1 MKNYMTALCGLLLII
16 LTQEMQA
23 QLSLAIQMDPHPS
36 PYLSDWRSNPNTIRF
51 IVTNPTSADV
61 QVRFSAY
68 IEGDTRGKVAESM
81 NDAPIPPVTIPPGTT
96 MLNAIDAYLL
106 EEGAVAYS
114 GPTREE
120 TRRSGRLPEDNFRL
134 CITLLAYA
142 PPSMPVSPEACT
154 RFDIRL
160 LFPPTL
166 IAPANTSSVT
176 AAPTFQWSAVPMAI
190 GEMARY
196 ELTVIELDPGQSNI
210 AQAMKTNIPLI
221 QRSELKVPVYQVLP
235 SDPKLE
241 EKHRYAWQVRAFDTN
256 ERFTFA
262 NDGLSDIWSFTYD
275 PPVPP
280 GFADKTVKATSKGKV
295 SPPSSTSFKE
305 MNTTPHF
312 ASLAVTR
319 LRGRLL
325 STFNPGMIPKPR
337 SVTILDVAA
346 TKSKVS
352 AGSSK
357 PSPSPS
363 KSTKTA
369 AQDAAQKP
377 KAQTPKNVQQKAAF
391 LPNIIA
397 LMGKKNLPMGGI
409 HISLYERHRSVPLCG
424 YWPMR
429 VNGKTYLD
437 KELVA
442 TATTREDG
450 TFEFIFF
457 TSDSTGRIFKD
468 VNMSCGGGEFA
479 NNLKADLYRYYTVQ
493 VDDPHLCSPSDEF
506 AVQPLESEDVG
517 DLVALARSYDVTIH
531 VVDKEVPDLSLSGMN
546 VTVIRKN
553 RPNDVPENEGVL
565 DPPEQRPWPLQGE
578 IIARGE
584 TNQDGVVTFKDM
596 VKNVGGGDQ
605 YDIIVSN
612 PEESVYWY
620 ASTWRTF
627 KFGFW
632 MNDKDEAGN
641 FIQWDHAIQNEEY
654 DPDLMKATVEVTM
667 IPKNPRIK
675 GKVYRA
681 DNLIQPLKN
690 AKVTLY
696 LYTSVLTKVRETTTN
711 DSGGF
716 VFDNLIPTAGNDYYF
731 MKIERYGYKTKFEP
745 ANFMNDPIKLPK
757 GRQRTFAQIPLTP
770 KLVVNGKII
779 DEFGR
784 PVAATIRI
792 GTGNDVHTV
801 KKVKITPKQVSL
813 SSMIASMAQ
822 LNPVVQQ
829 SSVAMK
835 MKYRPR
841 PKLAKLNMHKISF
854 DEEFTTP
861 APTGLQY
868 MYIMPDNIELYHPDT
883 LMLFLP
889 EGAEDLG
896 DFTVYVKAHRL
907 AVRAVTQPPATPK
920 SPAVKQSGKA
930 KLSKTSGKQG
940 QIGPSIAQMKAKVSG
955 IQAMQTPPAMM
966 AVSQFMQIIPQFT
979 WVIKDAVI
987 TVNGME
993 PDSVDSEGVSYF
1005 VWFSP
1010 GDDAEIEVKGP
1021 PNSDYI
1027 AKTVVATVGD
1037 ESIEWQE
1044 MSVPLARGGRITGTV
1059 AVGAVPIPGAR
1070 VALFDNPSDTEP
1082 LQTYTDAAGVYTLR
1096 GISPG
1101 NHLFLAA
1108 KSKSQFIGDTA
1119 SADIEAGQETQL
1131 DFELSAY
1138 NDMDITTLLGFPI
1151 EVSGLDSSS
1160 GQVTISGSF
1169 VELPS
1174 NPHFAPEDSSS
1185 GLPFADIAVTASSS
1199 TNANGIPYA
1208 EPLTLP
1214 MVTPV
1219 NSWDVGVFNVYK
1231 AVQHDDV
1238 NGLRVN
1244 RSENR
1249 GEIIGAVRIKPS
1261 SFTFPSGSVE
1271 LGTTTI
1277 ALARSVGSAE
1287 GLVIPAFTSDGSA
1300 PQEMTAGYHA
1310 VAEDGSALRFNLYD
1324 FEAVSDSTRSFFN
1337 MDTLSLATTLHTN
1350 IDNIEKADLALDIGS
1365 IRVHHDAV
1373 EGIVSPQALDIPLE
1387 GDWKISSKAWTLDN
1401 NGLTLD
1407 SGTVRAG
1414 YIGVPFNGLKIFPHA
1429 ISFGDFTLDKLVLS
1443 GVATIN
1449 VTGKADFG
1457 FDPGTQHWSL
1467 AVGPKPGEE
1476 TCGWMLPIEPM
1487 APTDRIMF
1495 QNFFVQ
1501 ASGSKGFQMA
1511 TGNHVTLGKVG
1522 SYIINQ
1528 FIPKETFVQIAG
1540 SLDLSIPNLP
1550 IINQIGTISDDD
1562 GDIVLG
1568 LDPINETIAVNGVKI
1583 KFNTAKG
1590 QQTYDETG
1598 FHSGV
1603 VVSEDGAFALGSMLH
1618 RTPTKTHLVVNEGEE
1633 VQVGTEVKMT
1643 DVAGAMEVADNA
1655 WQLFWFEGDLQ
1666 NNDQGGRLKFTVQG
1680 DIVASGQEIGVD
1692 KIETPFGDI
1701 SLIYNFQE
1709 AQLEG
1714 TLHVEQ
1720 DLDGTS
1726 IVGDATLLISGAGK
1740 GWYFF
1745 CGATFSLPQ
1754 PKVDGTAAFAVGH
1767 FKLTQK
1773 QLDQFAEYSYQNK
1786 GLPSQFHNFNGFFF
1800 EGTVMI
1806 PPPVFCP
1813 NFDFDFG
1820 LVSAYMICQVGANA
1834 RFGMNFGA
1842 VDTYFIA
1849 IRGIGKLEAGVGM
1862 SVVIACAGVSAGIL
1876 IEPNIEGMYQSDG
1889 TWYVLGDFPIT
1900 LYGTTYAGWGICDSE
1915 CDGALCDKSS
1925 ASASITLGMKGYVGS
1940 DDKYFKFYFK

>member
-1 MKNYMTALCGLLLII
+1 MKTLLTALCGLLFICAA
-16 LTQEMQA
+16 EVHA
-23 QLSLAIQMDPHPS
+23 QLSLAIQMDPRPS
-36 PYLSDWRSNPNTIRF
+36 PYISDWRSNPNTIRF
-51 IVTNPTSADV
+51 IVTNPTNADV
-61 QVRFSAY
+61 QVRFYGY
-68 IEGDTRGKVAESM
+68 IEGDTRGRVAES
-81 NDAPIPPVTIPPGTT
+81 NIDAPIPPVTIRPGTS
-96 MLNAIDAYLL
+96 MLNAVDANML
-106 EEGAVAYS
+106 EDGAVAYS

-120 TRRSGRLPEDNFRL
+120 SRRSGRLPEDNFRL
-134 CITLLAYA
+134 CVELRAYD
-142 PPSMPVSPEACT
+142 PPWTALSPEACT

-166 IAPANTSSVT
+166 IAPVNASDVT
-176 AAPTFQWSAVPMAI
+176 AAPTFQWSGVPLAI
-190 GEMARY
+190 GEMAKY
-196 ELTVIELDPGQSNI
+196 ELTVIELDPGQTNV
-210 AQAMKTNIPLI
+210 AQAMKTNIPLM
-221 QRSELKVPVYQVLP
+221 QRSDLRVPVYQVMP
-235 SDPKLE
+235 SDPKFE
-241 EKHRYAWQVRAFDTN
+241 EKHRYAWQVRAYDVN

-262 NDGLSDIWSFTYD
+262 NDGVSEIWSFTYN

-280 GFADKTVKATSKGKV
+280 GFTDKTTKAQVKGKV
-295 SPPSSTSFKE
+295 SPPSSSAFSQL
-305 MNTTPHF
+305 NTTPHLVST
-312 ASLAVTR
+312 AMAR

-325 STFNPGMIPKPR
+325 STFNPSSVPKPR
-337 SVTILDVAA
+337 SLTISDAPVKPAGKGKSPVNESKAQQGTVKPAVQTGQKTPSAQAA
-346 TKSKVS
+346 QTLKVS
-352 AGSSK
+352 
-357 PSPSPS
+357 
-363 KSTKTA
+363 
-369 AQDAAQKP
+369 Q
-377 KAQTPKNVQQKAAF
+377 
-391 LPNIIA
+391 LPNVIS
-397 LMGKKNLPMGGI
+397 LFGKKSLPMGGI
-409 HISLYERHRSVPLCG
+409 HLSLYLHTRSVPVCG
-424 YWPMR
+424 YWPFR
-429 VNGKTYLD
+429 VNGTYYPD
-437 KELVA
+437 KVLVA
-442 TATTREDG
+442 TTTTTEDG
-450 TFEFIFF
+450 SFEFVFF
-457 TSDSTGRIFKD
+457 AKDSTGRIFKNVD
-468 VNMSCGGGEFA
+468 IHCGGGEFV
-479 NNLKADLYRYYTVQ
+479 NTLKGDLYRYYTVE
-493 VDDPHLCSPSDEF
+493 VNDPHLCSPEDEF
-506 AVQPLESEDVG
+506 AVQPLGNEDAG
-517 DLVALARSYDVTIH
+517 DLYSLVRSYAAKIH
-531 VVDKEVPDLSLSGMN
+531 VVDKEVPDVSLSGMR
-546 VTVIRKN
+546 VAVIRRN
-553 RPNDVPENEGVL
+553 RPNDVPENEGTL
-565 DPPEQRPWPLQGE
+565 DPPEPRPFPLSGE

-584 TNQDGVVTFKDM
+584 TDKDGILTIRDM
-596 VKNVGGGDQ
+596 VKNVGGSDY
-605 YDIIVSN
+605 YDIMVAN

-620 ASTWRTF
+620 ASTVRTF
-627 KFGFW
+627 KFGFLL
-632 MNDKDEAGN
+632 NEKDEEGN
-641 FIQWDHAIQNEEY
+641 TLTWDMATYNQDY
-654 DPDLMKATVEVTM
+654 DPDIMKATVKLAMT
-667 IPKNPRIK
+667 PKNPRIK

-690 AKVTLY
+690 AKVSLY
-696 LYTSVLTKVRETTTN
+696 RFSGILTKDRETVTN

-716 VFDNLIPTAGNDYYF
+716 VFDNLIPTSGSSYYF
-731 MKIERYGYKTKFEP
+731 MKIERYGYKTRIEP
-745 ANFMNDPIKLPK
+745 VNLSTDPIKLPK

-770 KLVVNGKII
+770 KLVVHGKIV

-792 GTGNDVHTV
+792 GTGNDVHTI
-801 KKVKITPKQVSL
+801 KKMKILP
-813 SSMIASMAQ
+813 A
-822 LNPVVQQ
+822 QQ
-829 SSVAMK
+829 SSTQLIASLVQQNPMVQSSSVASRL
-835 MKYRPR
+835 KYRPR
-841 PKLAKLNMHKISF
+841 PKLAKLNMPKVTF

-907 AVRAVTQPPATPK
+907 AVRAVTTPPSTQ
-920 SPAVKQSGKA
+920 SPPGLKIQGAKKAGKQTK
-930 KLSKTSGKQG
+930 KQG
-940 QIGPSIAQMKAKVSG
+940 QVGPSIAQAQARVNM
-955 IQAMQTPPAMM
+955 IQAAQTPPAML
-966 AVSQFMQIIPQFT
+966 AVNQFLTIIPQYT

-993 PDSVDSEGVSYF
+993 PDSVDADGVSYF

-1010 GDDAEIEVKGP
+1010 GDDAEIQVKGP
-1021 PNSDYI
+1021 PDSDYME
-1027 AKTVVATVGD
+1027 KTVQATVGD
-1037 ESIEWQE
+1037 ESIHWLE
-1044 MSVPLARGGRITGTV
+1044 MSVPLLMGGRISGKVSVGTV
-1059 AVGAVPIPGAR
+1059 AVQGAR
-1070 VALFDNPSDTEP
+1070 VRLFDNPAETEP
-1082 LQTYTDAAGVYTLR
+1082 LQTYTDAAGTYTLR
-1096 GISPG
+1096 GIAPG

-1119 SADIEAGQETQL
+1119 SADIVAGKEATL
-1131 DFELSAY
+1131 DFELSTY

-1160 GQVTISGSF
+1160 GQVRLSGSF
-1169 VELPS
+1169 VELPA
-1174 NPHFAPEDSSS
+1174 NAHFSPEDSSN
-1185 GLPFADIAVTASSS
+1185 GLPFTDVAVQPSSAA
-1199 TNANGIPYA
+1199 NPNGIPYA
-1208 EPLTLP
+1208 EPATLP
-1214 MVTPV
+1214 LVTPV
-1219 NSWDVGVFNVYK
+1219 NSWDITAFDVYK
-1231 AVQHDDV
+1231 AEQHDNV
-1238 NGLRVN
+1238 QGLRVD
-1244 RSENR
+1244 RGDGR
-1249 GEIIGAVRIKPS
+1249 GEIRGAVRIKPS
-1261 SFTFPSGSVE
+1261 SFTFPGGSVE
-1271 LGTTTI
+1271 LGVTHI
-1277 ALARSVGSAE
+1277 ALARSVGTSE
-1287 GLVIPAFTSDGSA
+1287 GLVIPALTSDAGL
-1300 PQEMTAGYHA
+1300 PHDGPRGYHA
-1310 VAEDGSALRFNLYD
+1310 VAEDGSALRFSLYD
-1324 FEAVSDSTRSFFN
+1324 FDAVTDSARSYFH
-1337 MDTLSLATTLHTN
+1337 MDTVSLATTLHTN
-1350 IDNIEKADLALDIGS
+1350 ISNIEKSDLELDIGA
-1365 IRVHHDAV
+1365 IRVHHNAV
-1373 EGIVSPQALDIPLE
+1373 EPIVSPQALDITLE
-1387 GDWKISSKAWTLDN
+1387 GDWKIASKAWTLDN

-1414 YIGVPFNGLKIFPHA
+1414 YIGVPFKGLKIFPDA
-1429 ISFGDFTLDKLVLS
+1429 IAFGDFSLDKLLMS

-1476 TCGWMLPIEPM
+1476 TCGWMLPLSPM

-1495 QNFFVQ
+1495 QNFYVQ

-1511 TGNHVTLGKVG
+1511 TGNHVTLGRVG
-1522 SYIINQ
+1522 SWVINQ

-1540 SLDLSIPNLP
+1540 SLDLGIPNLP
-1550 IINQIGTISDDD
+1550 IINQIATVGEED

-1590 QQTYDETG
+1590 QQNYDNNG
-1598 FHSGV
+1598 LHAGV
-1603 VVSEDGAFALGSMLH
+1603 IVSEDGAFALHSILH
-1618 RTPTKTHLVVNEGEE
+1618 RTPTKTHIVVNEGEE

-1643 DVAGAMEVADNA
+1643 DVVGAMEVASNA

-1666 NNDQGGRLKFTVQG
+1666 NKDQGGRLKFTVMG
-1680 DIVASGQEIGVD
+1680 DIVANNQQIGVD

-1720 DLDGTS
+1720 DLDGTK

-1745 CGATFSLPQ
+1745 CGATFELPQ

-1786 GLPSQFHNFNGFFF
+1786 GLPPQFHNFNGFFF

-1834 RFGMNFGA
+1834 RFGMNFGP